1 MISVDV
7 IAFPA
12 ATMRGVRTWLM
23 RTCLAAL
30 AGLASLL
37 AVDAGA
43 APIETVSKAEV
54 RAIQATVQ
62 SQFDAFARDDAVAA
76 FALAS
81 SATRAQFGTAEK
93 FMTVVRERYQAVYRH
108 RVAFFTDAERVAG
121 GVVQSVRLTDA
132 ADRVWVALYRLA
144 READGKWRILGCQ
157 LLETTSVST

>member
-1 MISVDV
+1 MAPATV

-12 ATMRGVRTWLM
+12 AAVVRAA
-23 RTCLAAL
+23 RACLTAL
-30 AGLASLL
+30 AGFALMTALD
-37 AVDAGA
+37 VGA
-43 APIETVSKAEV
+43 APIDGVSRADT

-81 SATRAQFGTAEK
+81 TATRAQFGTPEK
-93 FMTVVRERYQAVYRH
+93 FMTVVKARYQAVYRH

-132 ADRVWVALYRLA
+132 DDRVWVALYRMA
-144 READGKWRILGCQ
+144 QDVDGKWRILGCE